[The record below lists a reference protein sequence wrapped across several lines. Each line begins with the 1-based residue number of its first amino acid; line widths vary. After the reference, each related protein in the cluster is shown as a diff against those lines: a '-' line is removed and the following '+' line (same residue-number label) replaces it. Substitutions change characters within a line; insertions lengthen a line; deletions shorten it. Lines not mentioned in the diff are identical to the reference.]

1 MGNRAL
7 KFCKPNIQGSQG
19 QNTTILGL
27 TLQTTLYEG
36 GNGTVLCMF
45 YIISEW
51 LKSSS
56 VLPDTSGQD
65 IRAVTLKSN
74 AIAEKVKTNHEQLF
88 G

>member
-1 MGNRAL
+1 M
-7 KFCKPNIQGSQG
+7 
-19 QNTTILGL
+19 
-27 TLQTTLYEG
+27 Y
-36 GNGTVLCMF
+36 V
-45 YIISEW
+45 YITSEW

-56 VLPDTSGQD
+56 VLPDTLGQG